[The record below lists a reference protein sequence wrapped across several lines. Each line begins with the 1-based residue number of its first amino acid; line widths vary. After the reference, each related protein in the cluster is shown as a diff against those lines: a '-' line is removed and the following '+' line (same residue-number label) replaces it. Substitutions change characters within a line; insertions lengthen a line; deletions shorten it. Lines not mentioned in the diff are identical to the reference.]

1 MEMKK
6 LGIFISLLIIYT
18 CGFAQIDRSVKPA
31 PGPAPEIKIGDYET
45 FELKNGLKA
54 IVVENHKLPRVSFSL
69 IIDRDPILEKDKVG
83 YISMAGQMLR
93 QGTMNRTKDQMD
105 EEIDFIGA
113 SLSTNANSIYA
124 SSLTKHKEKLL
135 ELMTDI
141 LYHPVFPQE
150 ELEKVKKQTISGI
163 ASQKDDPEAI
173 ADNVSRVV
181 LYSKD
186 HPYGEIQLE
195 ENVENITREDLLEY
209 YHTYFKPNISY
220 LAIVGDINLKEAK
233 KLVKKFFKEWE
244 TGIVPE
250 HLYPTPEMPAENQV
264 ALVDRSASVQ
274 TVLDLSYPIML
285 EKGDPDVIK
294 ASVMNQILGGSSASR
309 LFKNIREDKAYT
321 YGAYSS
327 ISSDELVGNFSAGA
341 SVRTEVT
348 DSAITEF
355 INEFKRIRDSRVSD
369 NELLLAKNVLIGSFG
384 RSLESPQTVASFA
397 INIERYKLPMDYY
410 NTYVQKVEGV
420 SPLDV
425 QQMALKFIKPEN
437 LYIIAVGKGSDINE
451 QLKKFGP
458 VTYYDP
464 YGNIIDPAKLKL
476 PAGMNAAKVIEHYI
490 EAIGGKEKLT
500 NVNDIKY
507 IMTADVMGNELEMNI
522 LKKEPNKMKVEVKMG
537 PNMMSEQVF
546 DGEKAKL
553 IQMGNEIEANE
564 KMIER
569 FKIEGNLFPEM
580 NYKNLG
586 VKTEL
591 TGMENIEGKDAYII
605 KITYPSGEIV
615 TNYYDVK
622 TGYKIRQLQVLDT
635 PQGEMSSATDFSDF
649 TEKNGIIFPHVF
661 KIPMGPNMKMNAE
674 VKSIEI
680 NTGLD
685 NEIFKVE

>member
-1 MEMKK
+1 MKK
-6 LGIFISLLIIYT
+6 SALYILLLIIST
-18 CGFAQIDRSVKPA
+18 TGFAQVNRSAKPA

-45 FELKNGLKA
+45 FEMKNGLKV

-83 YISMAGQMLR
+83 YVSMAGQMLR
-93 QGTMNRTKDQMD
+93 QGTVNRTKDQID
-105 EEIDFIGA
+105 EEVDFIGA
-113 SLSTNANSIYA
+113 SLSTGASSIYA

-150 ELEKVKKQTISGI
+150 ELDKVKKQTISGI

-173 ADNVSRVV
+173 AENVSQVV

-195 ENVENITREDLLEY
+195 ENVENITREDLVNY
-209 YHTYFKPNISY
+209 YNTYFKPNIAY
-220 LAIVGDINLKEAK
+220 LAIVGDIKLKEAK
-233 KLVKKFFKEWE
+233 KLVNKYFKEWE
-244 TGIVPE
+244 TGTVPE
-250 HLYPTPEMPAENQV
+250 HEYPTPEMPDENQV
-264 ALVDRSASVQ
+264 ALVDRPASVQ
-274 TVLDLSYPIML
+274 TVLDLSYPIIL

-294 ASVMNQILGGSSASR
+294 AAVMNQILGGSSASR
-309 LFKNIREDKAYT
+309 LFKNIREDKGYT

-348 DSAITEF
+348 DSAVTEF
-355 INEFKRIRDSRVSD
+355 INEFKLIRESQVSD

-397 INIERYKLPMDYY
+397 INIERYNLPHDYY

-420 SPLDV
+420 NPLDI
-425 QQMALKFIKPEN
+425 QQMALKFIRPEN
-437 LYIIAVGKGSDINE
+437 LYIIAVGLGSEIGD
-451 QLKKFGP
+451 QLEKFGP
-458 VTYYDP
+458 ITFYDP
-464 YGNIIDPAKLKL
+464 YGNVIDPATVKL
-476 PAGMNAAKVIEHYI
+476 PSGLTAAKVIENYI
-490 EAIGGKEKLT
+490 EAIGGEEKLMS
-500 NVNDIKY
+500 VKDIKY
-507 IMTADVMGNELEMNI
+507 KMTADVMGNELEMDI
-522 LKKEPNKMKVEVKMG
+522 LKKDPNKMKVEVKMG
-537 PNMMSEQVF
+537 PNVMSEQVF

-553 IQMGNEIEANE
+553 VQMGNEIEADE

-569 FKIEGNLFPEM
+569 FKIEGLLFPEM
-580 NYKNLG
+580 NYQKLG
-586 VKTEL
+586 VKTDL
-591 TGMENIEGKDAYII
+591 VGIEKIDGNDAYAVNV
-605 KITYPSGEIV
+605 TYPSGEML

-622 TGYKIRQLQVLDT
+622 TGYKIRQMQVMNT
-635 PQGEMSSATDFSDF
+635 PQGEMTTATDFSDF
-649 TEKNGIIFPHVF
+649 NEKDGIVFPHVF

-685 NEIFKVE
+685 NDMFKIE